1 VENHLMKSTFGSIV
15 FGLAVSTT
23 AAAQPTGN
31 ESAIQAP
38 PADSAEIVL
47 SFRGHIAGSDQIKIT
62 QTGATWYHRFWD
74 MPPEPVTLNGISWNP
89 KEQATM
95 KNEGTTRFLAR
106 PIDFQ
111 SARVKRVQVR
121 DTVAVE
127 RKKDSVVIHLNDSP
141 LGGGS
146 LYEFQVVFRPPTV
159 KRDVRKPT
167 AANRTTLRIVADID
181 GSDALYI
188 DTQGARWVHHHW
200 QPPENVRLNKVAWIP
215 HVSPTLKNE
224 GATKFLNVPV
234 DFSTAR
240 MIKKDARDTAVM
252 EHTDQGIV
260 IYFVDSPFDR
270 STYDVAIIFGD

>member
-1 VENHLMKSTFGSIV
+1 MKSTFGSIV
-15 FGLAVSTT
+15 FVLAVSTT

-62 QTGATWYHRFWD
+62 QTEATWHHSLWD
-74 MPPEPVTLNGISWNP
+74 MPPEPVTLNGISWDP
-89 KEQATM
+89 REQDTL

-106 PIDFQ
+106 PIDFR
-111 SARVKRVQVR
+111 SARLKRIQGR
-121 DTVAVE
+121 DTVALE
-127 RKKDSVVIHLNDSP
+127 QNKDSAVIHLNDSP
-141 LGGGS
+141 LGGGA

-159 KRDVRKPT
+159 KRDARKPA

-188 DTQGARWVHHHW
+188 DAQGARWVHRHW

-215 HVSPTLKNE
+215 
-224 GATKFLNVPV
+224 
-234 DFSTAR
+234 
-240 MIKKDARDTAVM
+240 
-252 EHTDQGIV
+252 Q
-260 IYFVDSPFDR
+260 
-270 STYDVAIIFGD
+270 